1 MRTDRF
7 GMEIGRVECLVVGA
21 GVIGL
26 AIARR
31 LARGGQ
37 PPLVVEKAGCIG
49 SETSSR
55 NSEVIH
61 AGLYYPP
68 DSLKARLCVEGREAL
83 YAYCETNSIP
93 HRQIGKLI
101 IAGAAHEI
109 PRLEAI
115 AENAQASGAG
125 RLERLDLADIR
136 RREPALR
143 AEAALFSPR
152 TGIIDSHALMLTLQ
166 GEAEAHGAQVV
177 FNTRAVRAIPEAD
190 GYAVEF
196 ADGSW
201 LKTRTLVNSAG
212 LFARDFRVEGLLPPA
227 LHLAKGSYFT
237 LDGRSPFSH
246 LIYPIPPEGG
256 LGIHLTLDLA
266 GQARFGPD
274 VEWVDEIDYA
284 VEPGRRLAFAESVQA
299 WWPALDPDRLQPGY
313 SGIRPKRSGPGTPPA
328 DFAIE
333 GAETHGLP
341 GLVQLFGME
350 SPGLTACLA
359 VADAVAKRLETDDIT
374 A

>member
-1 MRTDRF
+1 
-7 GMEIGRVECLVVGA
+7 
-21 GVIGL
+21 
-26 AIARR
+26 
-31 LARGGQ
+31 
-37 PPLVVEKAGCIG
+37 
-49 SETSSR
+49 
-55 NSEVIH
+55 
-61 AGLYYPP
+61 
-68 DSLKARLCVEGREAL
+68 
-83 YAYCETNSIP
+83 
-93 HRQIGKLI
+93 
-101 IAGAAHEI
+101 
-109 PRLEAI
+109 
-115 AENAQASGAG
+115 
-125 RLERLDLADIR
+125 
-136 RREPALR
+136 
-143 AEAALFSPR
+143 
-152 TGIIDSHALMLTLQ
+152 MLTLQ

-212 LFARDFRVEGLLPPA
+212 LFARDFRVQGLLPPA

-284 VEPGRRLAFAESVQA
+284 VDPGRRLAFAESVQA